1 MVIRRGNSEDV
12 LRNKLL
18 TNQASL
24 TEHIPNEIVEV
35 NESKESSKRSASTL
49 EHHRDYLKNNRGKTS
64 LDGPI
69 GGIDMTQAQN
79 RIEFGT
85 LEDYSHGLDTNEF
98 LEKMQR
104 NMKRNDGAE
113 VIRGDLENEEIEGVN
128 RTASRILTDKLNLYM
143 TEQSFGAEHPRPSQ
157 DKKNMFYNGTPGQ
170 SEYQTGGTTANKL
183 GLKANLTVGKGK
195 HLRDTFGDIAIQ
207 SQGKPKDFEE
217 ELRRNEQELNQQ
229 LEKYKEM
236 MDEEEVRHRSVSRSG
251 KGSMRDKGKGG
262 RKGKGKSK
270 GKGKKHRYKHHSEME
285 SVLHEGNQ
293 MGEILMDQKGRIR
306 KDTLGSSNKKEVKT
320 AKKGDSVHLSK
331 PEGNQNLIEE
341 KAESVKSDL
350 FEEKDDLP
358 KDMMISNKIVT
369 HGALKHDVSET
380 TRITSESGPNTE
392 TKAEDINFTSINPK
406 TENTKEKLD
415 IIDSK
420 TNTEDKSRK
429 SSKKGVEMT
438 LEFDKGGNVGKK
450 RDIMLK
456 KLEKN
461 RKRMIKSRSK
471 KKFNGSPGFKRNN
484 NKFATSKSRNI
495 SRNNSKSM
503 SRNVSKSFNKSPNR
517 NLSKNRNLTKPKP
530 KSKNMGRNMNRNSS
544 NRNKSRTLSRN
555 MSKKYMSTKGRPTP
569 ASLKKNLIN
578 NHNSVNRRGKP
589 GYKTNGS
596 KVSRGTRNSIG
607 TPTQFNKT
615 GESKRFEDDEDSK
628 QVSGVEW
635 TEKTKEGDEDD
646 SIYKRYQAKEGD
658 ELEGTVEIDET
669 VDIEGTVDNEGTI
682 EMEMTTEVE
691 RRQDNEG
698 TQEVEREGGNY
709 ETQEVQEEQEN
720 RETQEPQETEVNDD
734 TQETIKQHQPHS
746 NQREPRKDSE
756 PMEWIEEQESTE
768 FQDQEQTG
776 SRRFKTMDISP
787 EHQHEMITHG
797 PKISEGSNIRNK
809 FEETRA
815 RFKENN
821 KLNNDFQPGEIDRK
835 SNRSVKKLI
844 PHSKSPMRGKSPGG
858 SRKLN
863 LPKYMTKK
871 NSKFNRNTSKHIRG
885 PNNYLKMNYI
895 IKNVLLV
902 GGWNHKRRQVY
913 LEMVK
918 ANKKCHMVVVF
929 KNKNGHDCLGK
940 FLFCKMYL
948 TSIWNID
955 LK

>member
-1 MVIRRGNSEDV
+1 MQAYDQNRMVIRRGNSEEV

-49 EHHRDYLKNNRGKTS
+49 EQHRDYLKNNRGKTS

-113 VIRGDLENEEIEGVN
+113 VDRGDLENEEIEGVN

-143 TEQSFGAEHPRPSQ
+143 TEQSFGTENPRPSQ
-157 DKKNMFYNGTPGQ
+157 DKKNMFYNGSPGQ
-170 SEYQTGGTTANKL
+170 SEYQTGGTMTNKL
-183 GLKANLTVGKGK
+183 SLKANHKVGKGK

-207 SQGKPKDFEE
+207 SQGKPKDFEQ
-217 ELRRNEQELNQQ
+217 ELRRNEKELNQQ

-236 MDEEEVRHRSVSRSG
+236 MDEEDVRHRSVSRSG
-251 KGSMRDKGKGG
+251 KGPIRDKSKSKGG
-262 RKGKGKSK
+262 RKGKGKVKDK

-306 KDTLGSSNKKEVKT
+306 KDTLGSSNKNEVKT
-320 AKKGDSVHLSK
+320 AKKGESVTMSK
-331 PEGNQNLIEE
+331 PEGNQNLAEE

-350 FEEKDDLP
+350 FDEKEVLP

-369 HGALKHDVSET
+369 QGALKHDVSET
-380 TRITSESGPNTE
+380 TRITSESGANTE
-392 TKAEDINFTSINPK
+392 IKTEDNNFTSINQK
-406 TENTKEKLD
+406 TDNAEEKLD

-420 TNTEDKSRK
+420 TENKPRT

-438 LEFDKGGNVGKK
+438 LEFEKGGNVGKK
-450 RDIMLK
+450 RDKMLK
-456 KLEKN
+456 KLENN

-484 NKFATSKSRNI
+484 NKFGTSKSRNI
-495 SRNNSKSM
+495 SRNNNKNT

-530 KSKNMGRNMNRNSS
+530 KNKNMSRNMSRNMNRNSS

-555 MSKKYMSTKGRPTP
+555 MSKKYMSTKGRPSP
-569 ASLKKNLIN
+569 ASLKKNLMK
-578 NHNSVNRRGKP
+578 NHNSVNRRDKP

-596 KVSRGTRNSIG
+596 KVSRGPRNSTGISK
-607 TPTQFNKT
+607 QFNKT

-635 TEKTKEGDEDD
+635 TEKTHEGDEDNQ
-646 SIYKRYQAKEGD
+646 IYKRYQANEGD
-658 ELEGTVEIDET
+658 EPEGT

-682 EMEMTTEVE
+682 EIEVTTEVE

-698 TQEVEREGGNY
+698 TQELEKEGGY
-709 ETQEVQEEQEN
+709 DETQEIQEEQEN
-720 RETQEPQETEVNDD
+720 DETQEIEENED
-734 TQETIKQHQPHS
+734 TQETIRVHEPHS

-756 PMEWIEEQESTE
+756 PMEWIEEQESME
-768 FQDQEQTG
+768 FQDQDQTG
-776 SRRFKTMDISP
+776 SRRFKTMDVSP
-787 EHQHEMITHG
+787 EHQQEMIRHG
-797 PKISEGSNIRNK
+797 PKISEGSNIRSK
-809 FEETRA
+809 FDETRA
-815 RFKENN
+815 RFKEKG
-821 KLNNDFQPGEIDRK
+821 KLQNDFTPGELERR

-871 NSKFNRNTSKHIRG
+871 NSKFNRTTGKHMRG

-902 GGWNHKRRQVY
+902 GGWNNKRRQVY

-929 KNKNGHDCLGK
+929 KNKNGHDCLGRFI
-940 FLFCKMYL
+940 FL
-948 TSIWNID
+948 
-955 LK
+955 